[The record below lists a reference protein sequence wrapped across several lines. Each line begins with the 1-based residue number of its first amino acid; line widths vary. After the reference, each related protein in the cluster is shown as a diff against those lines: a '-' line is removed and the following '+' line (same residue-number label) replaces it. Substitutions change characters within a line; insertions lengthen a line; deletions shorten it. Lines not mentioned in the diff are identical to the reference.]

1 MNLTKPSPPIVRPN
15 YWGLTD
21 YRLTN
26 DEINLYVDD
35 KLYRPI
41 CFFDFSDFMGWDI
54 LEATDRLTEPDEDFS
69 YYLGRMSDYLSQTTP
84 ENQPENIPQY
94 E

>member
-1 MNLTKPSPPIVRPN
+1 MTEVQTAIQIRQN

-26 DEINLYVDD
+26 DEINLYEGDR
-35 KLYRPI
+35 LLRSI
-41 CFFDFSDFMGWDI
+41 CFFDFADFMGWDI
-54 LEATDRLTEPDEDFS
+54 MEATDRLTEPDEDFG
-69 YYLGRMSDYLSQTTP
+69 YYLDRMSDYLSMNTP
-84 ENQPENIPQY
+84 QNEPETIPQY